1 MHAKKK
7 NPHKIIFSHGTLG
20 FFSMILPEKAIVY
33 NAQFLVTHGKIHR
46 EMLIILSK
54 EERSNIGSQV
64 FIFYLNDLSFD
75 YIKIVNY
82 LVAAQNLG
90 DVKGILDFKPPM
102 IFLKYINPCYFS
114 LFMIV
119 LNQMSSSE
127 CRDVVKKKPFLKRLN
142 LARRR
147 V

>member
-90 DVKGILDFKPPM
+90 DVKGILDFKPSM
-102 IFLKYINPCYFS
+102 IFLKYQFRNMADTELKSI
-114 LFMIV
+114 LIGGLLV
-119 LNQMSSSE
+119 LPLS
-127 CRDVVKKKPFLKRLN
+127 KKSFLSDDKN
-142 LARRR
+142 ISF
-147 V
+147 